1 MKKSEKAKGT
11 AGFSETVTEGPE
23 TKAADKPRR
32 GRKPRADVKQE
43 AKDTT
48 EPESVVES
56 ITEPEPVNE
65 GITEPEPVT
74 EDTTEEKTE
83 SVQENVT
90 ESEPVNEDITESKT
104 EPVAES
110 ITEPEPV
117 TEDTAESEPTPV
129 TETETVK
136 ADAVQVVESPLM
148 LMKREFQKRSQVI
161 KEQMRDIQN
170 AFLTIGFQLHWIRE
184 NNMFRV
190 LDYKNVYDYAEK
202 EYGIKKTTCCNLIS
216 IIENYAERNEKGEVI
231 ESIADC
237 YRNYSASQLV
247 AMLGMPE
254 EMKQQVT
261 PDMSVRAIKRLRQGE
276 PDPVTAEDSPAPAKE
291 SVPVKE
297 PDAETPAPDNAA
309 FADEK
314 TEMPKTDSNAEE
326 VSEMDAVDTA
336 TEEIS
341 ETVAGTVTTEE
352 ISETAADTVTEEIS
366 EMVAAGIAEEERT
379 EDTGTPEQERDAAA
393 EKPEEDVPNPENMLA
408 EIDSYTDYRSM
419 AEEIDLM
426 IRHVFS
432 VGNAVRV
439 RILCV
444 QG

>member
-11 AGFSETVTEGPE
+11 AGFPGTVTEEPE
-23 TKAADKPRR
+23 TKTVDKPKR

-43 AKDTT
+43 TKDTT
-48 EPESVVES
+48 EPEPVAES
-56 ITEPEPVNE
+56 ITEPESVNE
-65 GITEPEPVT
+65 DITEPESEPVT
-74 EDTTEEKTE
+74 EDI
-83 SVQENVT
+83 T

-104 EPVAES
+104 EPV
-110 ITEPEPV
+110 
-117 TEDTAESEPTPV
+117 TEDTTEPEPTPV
-129 TETETVK
+129 TDTEPVK

>member
-11 AGFSETVTEGPE
+11 AGFPGTVTEGPE
-23 TKAADKPRR
+23 TKAADKPKR

-43 AKDTT
+43 TKDT
-48 EPESVVES
+48 
-56 ITEPEPVNE
+56 
-65 GITEPEPVT
+65 TEPEPVT
-74 EDTTEEKTE
+74 ESITEPESVTEDTAEEKT
-83 SVQENVT
+83 
-90 ESEPVNEDITESKT
+90 EPVNEDITESKP

-117 TEDTAESEPTPV
+117 TEDITEPEPTPV
-129 TETETVK
+129 TDTEPVK

-148 LMKREFQKRSQVI
+148 LMKQEFQKRSQVI

-231 ESIADC
+231 ENIADC

-276 PDPVTAEDSPAPAKE
+276 PDPATAEDSPAPVKE

-297 PDAETPAPDNAA
+297 PDAETPAPEKNAPADAA
-309 FADEK
+309 FADEEA
-314 TEMPKTDSNAEE
+314 EMSKTDSNAEE
-326 VSEMDAVDTA
+326 VSEMDVADTA

-341 ETVAGTVTTEE
+341 ETAADTVTTEE

-366 EMVAAGIAEEERT
+366 ETSTDDIIREEKT
-379 EDTGTPEQERDAAA
+379 EDAEPEGNAQ
-393 EKPEEDVPNPENMLA
+393 NPENMLA

-432 VGNAVRV
+432 IGNPVRV

>member
-1 MKKSEKAKGT
+1 MKKSEKTKGT
-11 AGFSETVTEGPE
+11 AGFSGTVTEGPE
-23 TKAADKPRR
+23 TKAADKPKR

-56 ITEPEPVNE
+56 ITEPESVNE
-65 GITEPEPVT
+65 GITEPEPEPVT

-83 SVQENVT
+83 
-90 ESEPVNEDITESKT
+90 PVNEDITESKP

-117 TEDTAESEPTPV
+117 TEDITEPEPTPV
-129 TETETVK
+129 TDTEPVK

-148 LMKREFQKRSQVI
+148 LMKQEFQKRSQVI

-231 ESIADC
+231 ENIADC

-276 PDPVTAEDSPAPAKE
+276 PDPATAEDSPAPVKE

-297 PDAETPAPDNAA
+297 PDAETPAPEKNAPADAA
-309 FADEK
+309 FADEEA
-314 TEMPKTDSNAEE
+314 EMSKTDSNAEE
-326 VSEMDAVDTA
+326 VSEMDVADTA

-341 ETVAGTVTTEE
+341 ETAADTVTTEE

-366 EMVAAGIAEEERT
+366 ETSTDDIIRE
-379 EDTGTPEQERDAAA
+379 
-393 EKPEEDVPNPENMLA
+393 EKPEDTEPEGNAQNPENMLA

-432 VGNAVRV
+432 IGNPVRV

-444 QG
+444 HG

>member
-11 AGFSETVTEGPE
+11 VGFSESVTEGPE
-23 TKAADKPRR
+23 TKTADKPKR

-43 AKDTT
+43 TKDT
-48 EPESVVES
+48 
-56 ITEPEPVNE
+56 
-65 GITEPEPVT
+65 TEPEPVT
-74 EDTTEEKTE
+74 ESITEPESVTEDTAEEKT
-83 SVQENVT
+83 
-90 ESEPVNEDITESKT
+90 EPVNEDITESKP

-117 TEDTAESEPTPV
+117 TEDTTEPEPTPV
-129 TETETVK
+129 TDTEPVK

-231 ESIADC
+231 ENIADC

-276 PDPVTAEDSPAPAKE
+276 PDPVTAEDSPAPVKE

-297 PDAETPAPDNAA
+297 PDAETPAPEKNAPADAA
-309 FADEK
+309 FADEEA
-314 TEMPKTDSNAEE
+314 EMSKTDSNAEE
-326 VSEMDAVDTA
+326 VSEMDVADTA

-341 ETVAGTVTTEE
+341 ETAADTVTTEEISEMTAGTVTTEE
-352 ISETAADTVTEEIS
+352 ISETAADDIIRE
-366 EMVAAGIAEEERT
+366 
-379 EDTGTPEQERDAAA
+379 
-393 EKPEEDVPNPENMLA
+393 EKPEDTEPEGNAQNPENMLA

-432 VGNAVRV
+432 IGNPVRV